1 MNRRSLLK
9 SALVVLAGGQASL
22 PDWITSAKA
31 QGAAPV
37 WRHGLTK
44 FGELKYPAGFKQ
56 FDYVNP
62 NAPRGGSASQIALGT
77 FDNFNTVVTGVKG
90 TLVQGIDLIY
100 ETLLVPALD
109 EVSSTY
115 GLLAEAVN
123 FPDDFS
129 SVTFRLRAEAI
140 WQDGNPV
147 TPDDVIFSFNAF
159 KKISPQA
166 GANYRHVIKAE
177 KTCDL

>member
-9 SALVVLAGGQASL
+9 SAALVVLASRQASL

-62 NAPRGGSASQIALGT
+62 NAPKGASASQIALGT

-90 TLVQGIDLIY
+90 TLAQGIDLLY
-100 ETLLVPALD
+100 DTLLVPALD

-115 GLLAEAVN
+115 GLLAEAVS

-129 SVTFRLRAEAI
+129 SATFRLRAQAK

-147 TPDDVIFSFNAF
+147 TPEDV
-159 KKISPQA
+159 KSPLHSIRREI
-166 GANYRHVIKAE
+166 ANCPRSSGN
-177 KTCDL
+177 

>member
-9 SALVVLAGGQASL
+9 SALVVLAGGQAYL
-22 PDWITSAKA
+22 PDWITSAKT

-77 FDNFNTVVTGVKG
+77 FDNFNTAVSGVKG
-90 TLVQGIDLIY
+90 NIAPATSLIY
-100 ETLLVPALD
+100 EQLTTGALD
-109 EVSSTY
+109 EVATY
-115 GLLAEAVN
+115 TTVLSAATVC
-123 FPDDFS
+123 
-129 SVTFRLRAEAI
+129 LRCAAQI
-140 WQDGNPV
+140 VFTMAPV
-147 TPDDVIFSFNAF
+147 KGTSC
-159 KKISPQA
+159 
-166 GANYRHVIKAE
+166 
-177 KTCDL
+177 T